1 MGNEGARTG
10 IGAKKY
16 HTIRCITHQAIMW
29 RKGKRIALG
38 KNPQLRN
45 GGFYSNTILRIAWF
59 VNAGAHKKSKREKL
73 ERNHG
78 ENRRKQERKSC
89 PHAEKGEGCRA
100 AVTGKAGQKSG
111 RAKAERQQ
119 KRPPVPGGPRLSKK
133 YKNVCHGG
141 PDAAGVT
148 PAGSIFRCS
157 LPRRPRHRR
166 IRPDLHR
173 PAGAFRRWNGRRKY
187 AGSVPPCRSS
197 PGCGTWD
204 R

>member
-89 PHAEKGEGCRA
+89 PYAEKGEGCRA

-111 RAKAERQQ
+111 RARAGTAA
-119 KRPPVPGGPRLSKK
+119 KRRKSVAI
-133 YKNVCHGG
+133 GG

-157 LPRRPRHRR
+157 LPRRLRHRR

>member
-45 GGFYSNTILRIAWF
+45 DGFYSNTILCIAWF

-78 ENRRKQERKSC
+78 KKRRKQERKSC
-89 PHAEKGEGCRA
+89 SHAEKGEGCRA

-119 KRPPVPGGPRLSKK
+119 KRPPVPGGP
-133 YKNVCHGG
+133 
-141 PDAAGVT
+141 DAAVVT

-157 LPRRPRHRR
+157 LPRRLRHRR

-187 AGSVPPCRSS
+187 AGSVPPYRSS

>member
-45 GGFYSNTILRIAWF
+45 DGFYSNTILCIAWF

-78 ENRRKQERKSC
+78 EKRRKQERKSC
-89 PHAEKGEGCRA
+89 PYAEKGEGCRE
-100 AVTGKAGQKSG
+100 AVTEKAG
-111 RAKAERQQ
+111 
-119 KRPPVPGGPRLSKK
+119 
-133 YKNVCHGG
+133 
-141 PDAAGVT
+141 
-148 PAGSIFRCS
+148 
-157 LPRRPRHRR
+157 
-166 IRPDLHR
+166 
-173 PAGAFRRWNGRRKY
+173 
-187 AGSVPPCRSS
+187 
-197 PGCGTWD
+197 
-204 R
+204 